1 MTTNFLRAL
10 AMAGAGLLIAPLAT
24 LSAQGT
30 PDIQYA
36 SHTEL
41 SDIYTRLE
49 NLESH
54 ISTSNVTYNGGPAA
68 SSCTACCNDCCSRA
82 GVIGGAELL
91 WLKPYHAEADF
102 GDFDYQIGYR
112 FWAGWQLAGGLGAQI
127 RIFDYFQRGQ
137 TDPLQ
142 RFDVT
147 AVDLEIYD
155 AIQPASNWDLI
166 IGGGIRYLDYLNVNN
181 DLEFGAI
188 TGVGPVITAQ
198 LVRHLG
204 DRSAIYG
211 IVRDSIIF
219 GDDTGFQ
226 DICTNIF
233 ELQLGAQ
240 YQRDWNGALV
250 FARLGWEA
258 QYYTDN
264 TEDDSEGVALAG
276 GVIGLGLMR

>member
-1 MTTNFLRAL
+1 MTTNLLRAL

-30 PDIQYA
+30 PDIQFA

-41 SDIYTRLE
+41 SDLYTRLE
-49 NLESH
+49 KLESH
-54 ISTSNVTYNGGPAA
+54 ISTNNVTYNGGPA
-68 SSCTACCNDCCSRA
+68 SSCTACCNDCCNRA
-82 GVIGGAELL
+82 GFIGGAELL
-91 WLKPYHAEADF
+91 WLKPYHAEGDF
-102 GDFDYQIGYR
+102 GDFDYQMGYR

-127 RIFDYFQRGQ
+127 RVFDYFQRGQ
-137 TDPLQ
+137 TDPTQ

-147 AVDLEIYD
+147 AVDLEIFD

-166 IGGGIRYLDYLNVNN
+166 VGGGIRYLDFLDSNVGE
-181 DLEFGAI
+181 LGAI
-188 TGVGPVITAQ
+188 TGVGPVLTAQ
-198 LVRHLG
+198 LLRHIG
-204 DRSAIYG
+204 DRSALYAIA
-211 IVRDSIIF
+211 RDSIIF
-219 GDDTGFQ
+219 GDDTTQQ
-226 DICTNIF
+226 DICTNVF

-264 TEDDSEGVALAG
+264 MEGDSEGVALAG